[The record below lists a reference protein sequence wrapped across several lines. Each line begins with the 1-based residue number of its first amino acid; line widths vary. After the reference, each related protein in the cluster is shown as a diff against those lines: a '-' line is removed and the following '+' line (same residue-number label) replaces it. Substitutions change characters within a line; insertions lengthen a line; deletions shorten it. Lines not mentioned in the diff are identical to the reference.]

1 MTKHKK
7 EREEKMRH
15 YDCINYINL
24 DCEKGMCSLDKVIVP
39 IDGEGSEGCPRFE
52 EAPKCGNCK
61 NFSQPDKYG
70 IGTCSGYEKEN
81 WAYATCGA
89 YACEKYAR

>member
-24 DCEKGMCSLDKVIVP
+24 DCEKGMCALDKVIVP
-39 IDGEGSEGCPRFE
+39 IDGEGSEGCP
-52 EAPKCGNCK
+52 P
-61 NFSQPDKYG
+61 
-70 IGTCSGYEKEN
+70 I
-81 WAYATCGA
+81 
-89 YACEKYAR
+89 